1 MKLSRR
7 TEIIVDHAKALYH
20 YTTQFHRAYN
30 ERGAN
35 DLIMAIDGV
44 IMHCEQMK
52 NEVEEELKK
61 EAKPDA

>member
-20 YTTQFHRAYN
+20 YTTQFHRGRNDAA
-30 ERGAN
+30 AN

-52 NEVEEELKK
+52 VELEAELAEIKK
-61 EAKPDA
+61 HD